1 MISKIIYIV
10 EKKFFLQIFFLFFLL
25 IISTFLELI
34 SIGSI
39 PIFLMAISDVDQF
52 FDKLS
57 FLNNFNYMKLDNTMN
72 LIYFVS
78 FGIIIIFFL
87 KNLFL
92 FFSNYYQGKLRKHIR
107 EDIKEKILKTYL
119 FMPYKFHLNFN
130 PSLLVRNITHDSIHA
145 SDVLFIVITILKELI
160 LLLLLLLVLIFSTPS
175 NTLLLIILLSLISY
189 VFYFFVRKIVKKAG
203 IEYRQSTGFELKN
216 LLQSFG
222 SIKETKILSRE
233 NYFLNLVKFNIKNI
247 EDSKFIS
254 GLISSVPKLVLEVV
268 TISLIT
274 FVLILY
280 FNLGY
285 EFNQILPKITLY
297 VVCALRMIPAFNTI
311 TSKFTIFKLHSISLN
326 AIYKD
331 LKDNKLTI
339 ESTNSLKETDD
350 LKEKINK
357 ILIKNISFGHEK
369 NSYSLKN
376 ISMSILAGEKIGI
389 LGKSGSGKSTFVD
402 LLLGLHLPNEGS
414 ILINNHNI
422 KDNLEYWR
430 NKVGFIPQNL
440 YLFDDTIVSNITYG
454 LLEKDVDYKKFNH
467 CLKISNLS
475 GFVNNLKDKE
485 KTLIGNNGIRISG
498 GEKQRIG
505 IARALYNL
513 PELLIFDEST
523 SALDSNNENL
533 IMNEID
539 NLDYKCTKIIISHK
553 LGPLL
558 NCDKIYVFD
567 NGRIIHSGSLEEV
580 KNNYTI

>member
-10 EKKFFLQIFFLFFLL
+10 EKKFFFQIFFLFFLL

-52 FDKLS
+52 FNKLP
-57 FLNNFNYMKLDNTMN
+57 FLNNFNYMKLDDSMN

-78 FGIIIIFFL
+78 FGIIIVFFL

-268 TISLIT
+268 TISSIT

-285 EFNQILPKITLY
+285 EFNQILPSITLY

-369 NSYSLKN
+369 NSYTLKN

-422 KDNLEYWR
+422 KDNFEYWR

-454 LLEKDVDYKKFNH
+454 LLEKDVDYKKFNY
-467 CLKISNLS
+467 CLKISNLL

-523 SALDSNNENL
+523 SALDSNNESL

-580 KNNYTI
+580 KNNYII

>member
-10 EKKFFLQIFFLFFLL
+10 EKKFFLQIIFLFFLL

-39 PIFLMAISDVDQF
+39 PVFLMAISDVDQF
-52 FDKLS
+52 FNKLP
-57 FLNNFNYMKLDNTMN
+57 FLNNFNYMKLDDSMN

-78 FGIIIIFFL
+78 FGIIIVFFL

-92 FFSNYYQGKLRKHIR
+92 FFLNYYQGKLRKHIR
-107 EDIKEKILKTYL
+107 EDIKEKILKIYL

-160 LLLLLLLVLIFSTPS
+160 LLLLLVIVLIFLTPS

-268 TISLIT
+268 TISSIT

-285 EFNQILPKITLY
+285 EFNQILPSITLY

-369 NSYSLKN
+369 NSYTLKN

-454 LLEKDVDYKKFNH
+454 LLEKDVDYKKFNY
-467 CLKISNLS
+467 CLKISNLL
-475 GFVNNLKDKE
+475 GFVNNLKNKE

-580 KNNYTI
+580 KNNYII

>member
-10 EKKFFLQIFFLFFLL
+10 EKKFFLQIIFLFFLL

-39 PIFLMAISDVDQF
+39 PVFLMAISDVDQF
-52 FDKLS
+52 FNKLP
-57 FLNNFNYMKLDNTMN
+57 FLNNFNYMKLDDSMN

-78 FGIIIIFFL
+78 FGIIIVFFL

-92 FFSNYYQGKLRKHIR
+92 FFLNYYQGKLRKHIR
-107 EDIKEKILKTYL
+107 EDIKEKILKIYL

-160 LLLLLLLVLIFSTPS
+160 LLLLLVIVLIFVTPS

-268 TISLIT
+268 TISSIT

-285 EFNQILPKITLY
+285 EFNQILPSITLY

-369 NSYSLKN
+369 NSYTLKN

-454 LLEKDVDYKKFNH
+454 LLEKDVDYKKFNY
-467 CLKISNLS
+467 CLKISNLL
-475 GFVNNLKDKE
+475 GFVNNLKNKE

-580 KNNYTI
+580 KNNYII

>member
-10 EKKFFLQIFFLFFLL
+10 EKKFFFQIFFLFFLL

-52 FDKLS
+52 FNKLP
-57 FLNNFNYMKLDNTMN
+57 FLNNFKYMKLDDSMN

-78 FGIIIIFFL
+78 FVIIIVFFL

-107 EDIKEKILKTYL
+107 EDIKEKVLKTYL

-268 TISLIT
+268 TISSIT

-285 EFNQILPKITLY
+285 EFNQILPSITLY

-311 TSKFTIFKLHSISLN
+311 TTKFTIFKLHSISLN

-369 NSYSLKN
+369 NSYTLKN

-422 KDNLEYWR
+422 KDNFEYWR

-454 LLEKDVDYKKFNH
+454 LLEKDVDYKKFNY
-467 CLKISNLS
+467 CLKISNLL

-523 SALDSNNENL
+523 SALDSNNESL

-580 KNNYTI
+580 KNNYII